1 MTRKLGQAQRRIK
14 KREQRTRKQRHQF
27 GYMPTARGVRVTDV
41 DYLAGGDFCPL
52 TDSMKA
58 AYGYDGDDE

>member
-1 MTRKLGQAQRRIK
+1 
-14 KREQRTRKQRHQF
+14 
-27 GYMPTARGVRVTDV
+27 MPTAKHVRVTGT
-41 DYLAGGDFCPL
+41 DYLDGVDTCPL